1 MKTHTGISLF
11 DINPKYIKYVS
22 YTSGASKSYLVFSR
36 KGENRP
42 SFILAS
48 SLDDSSEV
56 TTESSSKEG
65 TLESTEDVSTGGG
78 SRSLTIHVTVK
89 HKDVSTGVDHKVYLY
104 M

>member
-11 DINPKYIKYVS
+11 DINPKYILHVS
-22 YTSGASKSYLVFSR
+22 YMSGASKSCLVFSR

-78 SRSLTIHVTVK
+78 SKSLPIHVSV
-89 HKDVSTGVDHKVYLY
+89 
-104 M
+104 